1 MGFRRFPLPIIIL
14 GLVLVLLTLT
24 ALAPTTTGPGAEQ
37 VISLAADHQER
48 ANTLAFS
55 PDGKLLAIG
64 TTMGI
69 DFYDTQTW
77 TKIRV
82 AETDTWVRS
91 LAFSPDGETL
101 VTGLF
106 DHTVQLW
113 RVSDAQLLKTFTG
126 HTNWVWSVAFSP
138 DGQSVASASNDDTIR
153 IWPVDGNDTSLVI
166 SQDAQSVRTVA
177 FSPDG
182 QLVAAGLSNG
192 DIHLWRTGD
201 GSLIRTMTG
210 HTDWVRCLA
219 FSPDGKLLATGGFD
233 TTIRLW
239 NVADGS
245 LVRTLEGHTAS
256 VLSLAFSPDGILLVS
271 GSEGQAV
278 HLWRVSDGAQL
289 QVFHGHTDFVFA
301 VAFSPD
307 GKLVASGSKDG
318 TVRVWP
324 VDPASFEAVTPTP
337 QVTATEENYLA
348 EQVPDCGNCHHPEGQ
363 IRAPRVFEVRCDTC
377 HTDGISLNFCP
388 AFPQASDATVP
399 ITYNFP
405 TGLGGVPVNSE
416 NLSALIATPSNG
428 ETLYVKGGYTAPAF
442 VTGQIVYN
450 GGSPADVELSLE
462 IWSGSN
468 QTATL
473 NAHPNSNGTFKFDLS
488 LNPTGTV
495 PYMIKP
501 GGPDCIY
508 CHEDYLSEVPL
519 PEGQVHLVLV
529 ATAPDGEQ
537 ARDERWLNVDV
548 SGSASISVH
557 VVDDA
562 TGQPVPGLS
571 VHADTLLYQWRDRY
585 ASLVTDQDGNA
596 NFTLEALSQY
606 QTVYKI
612 YVPSTVLDGDLYAS
626 TDPVEVALPAGASS
640 APEVTLSV
648 HRQIGEIT
656 GTLNGV
662 KDANL
667 AKLPIWAI
675 ALPDGPAYQ
684 TSASADGRFAF
695 QDIPV
700 HQYLIVPDTQ
710 TLQADGYQSMQESL
724 DLTQSPSASLSLDFS
739 KRTGLTGQVTDQN
752 GTMLPFAW
760 LTSDGT
766 DTAQPINPVSGQYVL
781 SDLPSGSY
789 QLSAVAPGYY
799 VEKQHIDPSQ
809 DVTPLDFQLIPRP
822 ETKQV
827 DWGGGSLIIPSD
839 TSAQVNGLAISM
851 NQGWLWGQGGVD
863 QPLDIQLPDA
873 EISIPS
879 GQFALER
886 PVGQTAWFYL
896 YAGTASVNLSGST
909 HPISLQAGQ
918 MVALEAG
925 AVPLRMDAT
934 IADALHPKLD
944 EVPVSQNSQ
953 PSLAVRLQN
962 WLLRGGIGAAQ
973 IITFVTY
980 FLALI
985 ALIGLLFSVI
995 FWLIRGKRSQ
1005 ISG

>member
-1 MGFRRFPLPIIIL
+1 MGFRRFPLPIIIS
-14 GLVLVLLTLT
+14 GLVLVFLALT
-24 ALAPTTTGPGAEQ
+24 ALTPATTNPGS
-37 VISLAADHQER
+37 VLVLSLAADHQER

-55 PDGKLLAIG
+55 PDGKLLAVG
-64 TTMGI
+64 TTAGI

-77 TKIRV
+77 TNVRV

-101 VTGLF
+101 VAGLF

-138 DGQSVASASNDDTIR
+138 DGQSVASASNDGTIR
-153 IWPVDGNDTSLVI
+153 IWPVNGDAAPLVI
-166 SQDAQSVRTVA
+166 SQGAQSVRTVA

-192 DIHLWRTGD
+192 DIHLWRTSD
-201 GSLIRTMTG
+201 GSLDQTLTG

-233 TTIRLW
+233 KTIRLW
-239 NVADGS
+239 NVADGT
-245 LVRTLEGHTAS
+245 LVRTLEGHVAS
-256 VLSLAFSPDGILLVS
+256 VLAVVFSPEGTLLAS
-271 GSEGQAV
+271 GSEDTTI
-278 HLWRVSDGAQL
+278 HLWRVSDGSQV
-289 QVFHGHTDFVFA
+289 QVFQGHTDFVFA

-307 GKLVASGSKDG
+307 GKLVASGSKDNS
-318 TVRVWP
+318 VRVWP
-324 VDPASFEAVTPTP
+324 VDPASFEVTTPTP
-337 QVTATEENYLA
+337 QVMVTEENDA
-348 EQVPDCGNCHHPEGQ
+348 TEQVTDCGNCHHPEGQ
-363 IRAPRVFEVRCDTC
+363 MQAPRVFEVRCDTC

-450 GGSPADVELSLE
+450 EGSPTDVDLSLE

-473 NAHPNSNGTFKFDLS
+473 NAHPNSNGKFKFDLG

-495 PYMIKP
+495 PYMVKP

-508 CHEDYLSEVPL
+508 CHEDYLSEAPL

-548 SGSASISVH
+548 SGSASVPVH

-562 TGQPVPGLS
+562 SGQPVPGLT
-571 VHADTLLYQWRDRY
+571 VHADAVLYQWRDRY
-585 ASLVTDQDGNA
+585 ASLATDQDGNVK
-596 NFTLEALSQY
+596 FTLEALSQY

-612 YVPSTVLDGDLYAS
+612 YVPSTVLNGDLYAS
-626 TDPVEVALPAGASS
+626 MNPVEVTLPAGATS
-640 APEVTLSV
+640 APEVTLNV
-648 HRQIGEIT
+648 HRQTGEIT
-656 GTLNGV
+656 GTLNGM
-662 KDANL
+662 KDSNL
-667 AKLPIWAI
+667 TKVPVWAI

-684 TSASADGRFAF
+684 TSASADGTFAF

-700 HQYLIVPDTQ
+700 HQYLILPDTQ
-710 TLQADGYQSMQESL
+710 TLQSDGYQSTQESL
-724 DLTQSPSASLSLDFS
+724 DLTRTPSASLTLDLS
-739 KRTGLTGQVTDQN
+739 RQTGLTGQVTDQN
-752 GTMLPFAW
+752 GTALPFAW
-760 LTSDGT
+760 LTLAGADS
-766 DTAQPINPVSGQYVL
+766 AQPTNPVSGQYFL
-781 SDLPSGSY
+781 SDLPAGSN

-799 VEKQHIDPSQ
+799 VETQRIDPSQ
-809 DVTPLDFQLIPRP
+809 DANPLDFQLIPRP
-822 ETKQV
+822 ETKQI
-827 DWGGGSLIIPSD
+827 DWGKGSLIIPSD
-839 TSAQVNGLAISM
+839 TSAQVNGLTISM
-851 NQGWLWGQGGVD
+851 DQGWLWGQGGAD
-863 QPLDIQLPDA
+863 QLLDIQLPDA
-873 EISIPS
+873 EISVAS

-886 PVGQTAWFYL
+886 PVGQTPWFYL
-896 YAGTASVNLSGST
+896 YAGTATVNFSGST
-909 HPISLQAGQ
+909 NPISLEAGQ
-918 MVALEAG
+918 MVAVEVG
-925 AVPLRMDAT
+925 ANPLRMDAT
-934 IADALHPKLD
+934 LAGALHPKLN
-944 EVPVSQNSQ
+944 EAPVSQSSQ
-953 PSLAVRLQN
+953 PPLTVRLQN
-962 WLLRGGIGAAQ
+962 WLLRGGIGVAQ

-995 FWLIRGKRSQ
+995 FWLIRGKHSK
-1005 ISG
+1005 ISR

>member
-1 MGFRRFPLPIIIL
+1 MGVRRFPLPIIIL
-14 GLVLVLLTLT
+14 GLALVFLALT
-24 ALAPTTTGPGAEQ
+24 ALAPAATSPGAEQ
-37 VISLAADHQER
+37 VLSLATDRQER
-48 ANTLAFS
+48 ANTVAFS
-55 PDGKLLAIG
+55 PDDKLLAVG
-64 TTMGI
+64 TTAGI

-77 TKIRV
+77 TKVRV

-91 LAFSPDGETL
+91 LAFSPDGKTL

-138 DGQSVASASNDDTIR
+138 DGQSFASASNDGSIR
-153 IWPVDGNDTSLVI
+153 IWPVNGETASLVI
-166 SQDAQSVRTVA
+166 NQGAQSIRTVA

-192 DIHLWRTGD
+192 DIHLWRTSD
-201 GSLIRTMTG
+201 GSLVRTMTG
-210 HTDWVRCLA
+210 HTDWVRCLT

-233 TTIRLW
+233 KTIRLW
-239 NVADGS
+239 NVADGT
-245 LVRTLEGHTAS
+245 LARTLEGHAAS
-256 VLSLAFSPDGILLVS
+256 VLSVAFSPDGSLLAS
-271 GSEGQAV
+271 GSEDKTV
-278 HLWRVSDGAQL
+278 HLWRVSDGNQV
-289 QVFHGHTDFVFA
+289 QVFQGHTDFVFA

-307 GKLVASGSKDG
+307 GKLVASGSKDSS
-318 TVRVWP
+318 VRVWP
-324 VDPASFEAVTPTP
+324 VDPASFEVVTPTP
-337 QVTATEENYLA
+337 QATATEENEA
-348 EQVPDCGNCHHPEGQ
+348 ADQVPDCGNCHHPEGQ
-363 IRAPRVFEVRCDTC
+363 MQAPRVFEVRCDTC
-377 HTDGISLNFCP
+377 HTGGISLNFCP

-416 NLSALIATPSNG
+416 NLSVLIATPSNG

-442 VTGQIVYN
+442 VTGQIVYSV
-450 GGSPADVELSLE
+450 GSLANVNLNLE
-462 IWSGSN
+462 IWSDSS

-488 LNPTGTV
+488 LNPTGSV

-508 CHEDYLSEVPL
+508 CHEDYLSEAPL
-519 PEGQVHLVLV
+519 PQGQVHLVLV

-548 SGSASISVH
+548 SGSASIPVH
-557 VVDDA
+557 VVDEA
-562 TGQPVPGLS
+562 IGQPIPGLT
-571 VHADTLLYQWRDRY
+571 VHADAVLYQWRDRY
-585 ASLVTDQDGNA
+585 ASQATDQDGNA

-612 YVPSTVLDGDLYAS
+612 YVPSTVLSGDLYAS
-626 TDPVEVALPAGASS
+626 TEPVKVTLPAGATS
-640 APEVTLSV
+640 AQEVTLSV
-648 HRQIGEIT
+648 HRQTGEII
-656 GTLNGV
+656 GTLNGMD
-662 KDANL
+662 KANL
-667 AKLPIWAI
+667 AKLSVWAI
-675 ALPDGPAYQ
+675 ALPDGPAYH
-684 TSASADGRFAF
+684 TIASTDGTFAF

-700 HQYLIVPDTQ
+700 HQYLIVPDAQ
-710 TLQADGYQSMQESL
+710 TLQADGYRSTQETL
-724 DLTQSPSASLSLDFS
+724 DLTQTPSASLTLDLN
-739 KRTGLTGQVTDQN
+739 RQTGVAGQVEDQN
-752 GTMLPFAW
+752 GTALPFAW
-760 LTSDGT
+760 LTLDGT
-766 DTAQPINPVSGQYVL
+766 DVAQPINPVSGQYTL
-781 SDLPSGSY
+781 SSLPAGSY

-799 VEKQHIDPSQ
+799 AEKQRVDPSQ
-809 DVTPLDFQLIPRP
+809 AANPLDFQLIPRP
-822 ETKQV
+822 ETKHV
-827 DWGGGSLIIPSD
+827 DWGGGSLTIPSD
-839 TSAQVNGLAISM
+839 TSAQVNGLTISM
-851 NQGWLWGQGGVD
+851 DQGWLWGQGGAD

-873 EISIPS
+873 EISIPA

-896 YAGTASVNLSGST
+896 YAGTASVNLSGSSN
-909 HPISLQAGQ
+909 PIFLETGQ

-925 AVPLRMDAT
+925 SVPLTIDAT
-934 IADALHPKLD
+934 IANALHPKLD
-944 EVPVSQNSQ
+944 EAPVSQSSQ
-953 PSLAVRLQN
+953 PPLTVRLQN

-995 FWLIRGKRSQ
+995 FWLIRGKRN
-1005 ISG
+1005 